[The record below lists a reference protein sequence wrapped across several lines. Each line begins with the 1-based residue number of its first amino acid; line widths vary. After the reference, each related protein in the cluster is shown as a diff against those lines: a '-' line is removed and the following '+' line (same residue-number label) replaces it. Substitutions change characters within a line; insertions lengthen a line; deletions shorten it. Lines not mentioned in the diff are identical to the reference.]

1 MPLCSLGRREGLRK
15 PRAPLARSLS
25 CPGCQV
31 LFPDVLQCREMLEV
45 RNVLRPSQRSHHL
58 LTCVRKPRK
67 RYSSPYLTYG
77 GPDLNHVRAQARHQH
92 AHNSFSAPKNRG
104 IMGRRTHND
113 PPPPQASTLAPSDG
127 SGLRK
132 EPIEDVYLYGTVS
145 TGYLT
150 SILDKETN
158 LKMYPIVNASNSA

>member
-1 MPLCSLGRREGLRK
+1 MHMHKLDISTLTT
-15 PRAPLARSLS
+15 
-25 CPGCQV
+25 
-31 LFPDVLQCREMLEV
+31 
-45 RNVLRPSQRSHHL
+45 PSQH
-58 LTCVRKPRK
+58 RKK
-67 RYSSPYLTYG
+67 R
-77 GPDLNHVRAQARHQH
+77 R
-92 AHNSFSAPKNRG
+92 
-104 IMGRRTHND
+104 IMGRQTHND
-113 PPPPQASTLAPSDG
+113 PPPPQAYTLAPSDG